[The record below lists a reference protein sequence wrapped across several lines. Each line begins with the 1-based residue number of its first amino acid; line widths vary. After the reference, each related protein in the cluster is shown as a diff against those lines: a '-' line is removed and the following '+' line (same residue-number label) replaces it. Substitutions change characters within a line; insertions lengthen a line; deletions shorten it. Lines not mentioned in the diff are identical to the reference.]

1 MVPGGIARSPARGAV
16 KRKAPMTYLRE
27 ESLPPGTKLVV
38 ESCGSSQKQRE
49 FVHLFLEFTDGR
61 IESLGIRPAGSC
73 CPNAAIA
80 ESRRRVSRPH
90 SPASTL
96 EALGRSQRLS
106 RRYGGAPPRSTT
118 SPPMEGE
125 TL

>member
-1 MVPGGIARSPARGAV
+1 MNQIGGTLEQAVCHRCLAEARQMVPGIAWSPARGVV
-16 KRKAPMTYLRE
+16 KRKAPMTYLSE

-80 ESRRRVSRPH
+80 ESRRRAKSF
-90 SPASTL
+90 A
-96 EALGRSQRLS
+96 
-106 RRYGGAPPRSTT
+106 
-118 SPPMEGE
+118 
-125 TL
+125 